1 MEVETALSTD
11 GDNLD
16 AFINSPTIKVD
27 CKSVEW
33 WCRIEQRRQFPR
45 LSHMAIDILSIS
57 PQSAEPERTFSGAR
71 RTASWDRLSMTCERR
86 QEVEC
91 LGNWMRNVHI
101 VGTRLGVLG
110 LVCDPDIGNDDLD
123 IEISDIE

>member
-1 MEVETALSTD
+1 
-11 GDNLD
+11 
-16 AFINSPTIKVD
+16 
-27 CKSVEW
+27 
-33 WCRIEQRRQFPR
+33 
-45 LSHMAIDILSIS
+45 
-57 PQSAEPERTFSGAR
+57 
-71 RTASWDRLSMTCERR
+71 MTCERR